1 MLRTLIKEL
10 VRQIVSRITEG
21 GEGAEGTEEG
31 EGRKIVVLKSGAEAK
46 GEIDMRVIGLFS
58 TVNEE
63 NVAEIFSGL
72 LYLNEMNV
80 REKDEEKRKD
90 INFYV
95 STYGGSADDMFALYD
110 LMKEVQDTSD
120 IVTIGMGKVMSAG
133 VLILAAG
140 TKGKRKIGR
149 NCRVMIHSVIA
160 GNHGSLP
167 NLINEMEAIQDLQEL
182 YIERLV
188 EETKMTKKQMKKL
201 LEQKVNIYLS
211 AEEAVK
217 HGIADIIV

>member
-1 MLRTLIKEL
+1 MIFK
-10 VRQIVSRITEG
+10 SRNSE
-21 GEGAEGTEEG
+21 EKTEES
-31 EGRKIVVLKSGAEAK
+31 EEKKSKAK
-46 GEIDMRVIGLFS
+46 FS
-58 TVNEE
+58 TDVELRLIGI
-63 NVAEIFSGL
+63 VGDI
-72 LYLNEMNV
+72 
-80 REKDEEKRKD
+80 DEEKAAEIIYSMLLLSEQGRVEIEDEDGK
-90 INFYV
+90 IKVGYEPMEFLI
-95 STYGGSADDMFALYD
+95 SSYGGSSHEMFAMYD
-110 LMKEVQDTSD
+110 VMRQIRDRCH
-120 IVTIGMGKVMSAG
+120 IHTIGMGKVMSAG

-140 TKGKRKIGR
+140 TKGKRRIGR

-217 HGIADIIV
+217 YGIADIIV